1 MKLSKER
8 VTALAASLADTLT
21 AGGMIEPVG
30 DRKTLAGS
38 LERVITDELSVE
50 DRINSEAKELVRKYE
65 AEIAKGR
72 MNEHEVF
79 LMIKKQLVKE
89 KGAIL

>member
-1 MKLSKER
+1 MKFSKER
-8 VTALAASLADTLT
+8 VAVLAPSLVDKLI

-30 DRKTLAGS
+30 DRKALAAS
-38 LERVITDELSVE
+38 LERIITDELSVE
-50 DRINSEAKELVRKYE
+50 DRINAEAKELMRKYE
-65 AEIAKGR
+65 AQIAQGH
-72 MNEHEVF
+72 MDEHQVF

>member
-8 VTALAASLADTLT
+8 VTVLAVSLVDKVI
-21 AGGMIEPVG
+21 AGGMVEPAG
-30 DRKTLAGS
+30 GRKALAVS

-50 DRINSEAKELVRKYE
+50 DRINAAAKELMRKYE
-65 AEIAKGR
+65 AEIAKGH
-72 MNEHEVF
+72 MDEHQVF

>member
-1 MKLSKER
+1 VKLSRER
-8 VTALAASLADTLT
+8 VAVLSSLLVDKLG

-30 DRKTLAGS
+30 DRKALTAS
-38 LERVITDELSVE
+38 LERVITDELGVE
-50 DRINSEAKELVRKYE
+50 DRINVEAKELMRRYE

-72 MNEHEVF
+72 MDEHQVF